1 MNNMERRKL
10 FSENDSKPIV
20 RRKLFSDDCPSSNA
34 ESLVHTVICIDCGY
48 KMDTMASTTNLI
60 CPRCGGTSFVPES
73 DTVVDPIVLPEHQE
87 EESKPIE
94 EKTYSRRKLFSTYE
108 EDEAE
113 FQREFSEPTSELE
126 SKLKEFSG
134 RVISQDEFQREFSDV
149 ASLSELQEKEY
160 AEVCDS
166 GYIKISN
173 TAFPESKL
181 FSEIVISITKEL
193 HLDPAILCHKHD
205 KEDII
210 NKLEEEGNL
219 SPKSIVL
226 LKKAHNIPTEASDN
240 AWINDS
246 GILGDLGIEFGG
258 QTKGLPEFKE
268 IIDERYPDA
277 PEGIMEILKNRG
289 IIRENGNVIE
299 ILNHNN

>member
-1 MNNMERRKL
+1 MERRKL
-10 FSENDSKPIV
+10 FSENSAKPI
-20 RRKLFSDDCPSSNA
+20 RRKLFSDDCLVSNS

-48 KMDTMASTTNLI
+48 KMDTMASTTDLI

-87 EESKPIE
+87 KEEPKSVE

-126 SKLKEFSG
+126 HKLKEFSG
-134 RVISQDEFQREFSDV
+134 RVISQDEFQKEFSDIT
-149 ASLSELQEKEY
+149 SLEELQEKEY
-160 AEVCDS
+160 AETCED
-166 GYIKISN
+166 GIKIPN
-173 TAFPESKL
+173 TAFLESKL

-193 HLDPAILCHKHD
+193 HLDPAITCCKHN
-205 KEDII
+205 KEEII
-210 NKLEEEGNL
+210 DRLEGEGNL

-226 LKKAHNIPTEASDN
+226 LKKAHNIPTEKHDQE
-240 AWINDS
+240 WINDS

-258 QTKGLPEFKE
+258 QSRELPEFKK

-277 PEGIMEILKNRG
+277 PEDIMEILKNKG
-289 IIRENGNVIE
+289 IIRANGNVIE
-299 ILNHNN
+299 IIK

>member
-10 FSENDSKPIV
+10 FSENDAKPIV
-20 RRKLFSDDCPSSNA
+20 RRKLFSEDCPQSDSA
-34 ESLVHTVICIDCGY
+34 ERVHTVICIDCGY
-48 KMDTMASTTNLI
+48 KMDTMASTTDLI

-87 EESKPIE
+87 KEELKPAE

-126 SKLKEFSG
+126 HKLKGFSG
-134 RVISQDEFQREFSDV
+134 RVISQDEFQKEFSDI
-149 ASLSELQEKEY
+149 ASLEELQEREY
-160 AEVCDS
+160 AETCDS
-166 GYIKISN
+166 GYVKISD
-173 TAFPESKL
+173 TAFLESKL

-193 HLDPAILCHKHD
+193 HLDPAILCHKHN
-205 KEDII
+205 KEEII
-210 NKLEEEGNL
+210 DKLEEEGNL
-219 SPKSIVL
+219 NPKSIVL

-240 AWINDS
+240 AWVNDS

-299 ILNHNN
+299 ILNK

>member
-1 MNNMERRKL
+1 MKRRKL
-10 FSENDSKPIV
+10 FSESKPI
-20 RRKLFSDDCPSSNA
+20 RRKLFSNDCPSSNA
-34 ESLVHTVICIDCGY
+34 ENLVHTVICIDCGY
-48 KMDTMASTTNLI
+48 KMDTMASTTDLI

-87 EESKPIE
+87 EEPKPIE

-134 RVISQDEFQREFSDV
+134 KVISQDEFQKEFSDIT
-149 ASLSELQEKEY
+149 SLSELQEKEY

-166 GYIKISN
+166 GYIKISE
-173 TAFPESKL
+173 TAFPESRL
-181 FSEIVISITKEL
+181 FSEIVISVTKEL
-193 HLDPAILCHKHD
+193 HLDPVILCHKHN
-205 KEDII
+205 KEEII

-226 LKKAHNIPTEASDN
+226 LKKAHNIPTETSDN

-289 IIRENGNVIE
+289 IIRENGNVVE

>member
-1 MNNMERRKL
+1 MERRKL
-10 FSENDSKPIV
+10 FSENSVKPI

-48 KMDTMASTTNLI
+48 KMDTMASTTDLI

-73 DTVVDPIVLPEHQE
+73 ETVVDPIVLPEHQDQE
-87 EESKPIE
+87 PESKPITE

-134 RVISQDEFQREFSDV
+134 RVISQDEFQKEFSDV
-149 ASLSELQEKEY
+149 ASLEELQEKEY
-160 AEVCDS
+160 AETCDS
-166 GYIKISN
+166 GYIKISD
-173 TAFPESKL
+173 TAFLESKM
-181 FSEIVISITKEL
+181 FSEIVISVTKEL
-193 HLDPAILCHKHD
+193 HLDPAILCHKHN
-205 KEDII
+205 KEEII

-219 SPKSIVL
+219 NPKSIVL
-226 LKKAHNIPTEASDN
+226 LKKAHNIPTEASDS
-240 AWINDS
+240 AWVNDS

>member
-1 MNNMERRKL
+1 MERRKL
-10 FSENDSKPIV
+10 FSENSVKPI

-48 KMDTMASTTNLI
+48 KMDTMASTTDLI

-73 DTVVDPIVLPEHQE
+73 ETVVDPIVLPEHQDQE
-87 EESKPIE
+87 PESKPITE

-149 ASLSELQEKEY
+149 ASLEELQEKEY
-160 AEVCDS
+160 AETCDS
-166 GYIKISN
+166 GYIKISD
-173 TAFPESKL
+173 TAFLESKM
-181 FSEIVISITKEL
+181 FSEIVISVTKEL
-193 HLDPAILCHKHD
+193 HLDPAILCHKHN
-205 KEDII
+205 KEEII

-219 SPKSIVL
+219 NPKSIVL
-226 LKKAHNIPTEASDN
+226 LKKAHNIPTEASDS
-240 AWINDS
+240 AWVNDS

-277 PEGIMEILKNRG
+277 PEGIMEILKNKG

-299 ILNHNN
+299 LIK

>member
-1 MNNMERRKL
+1 MERRKL
-10 FSENDSKPIV
+10 FSENNTKPI
-20 RRKLFSDDCPSSNA
+20 RRKLFSEDCPSSNA

-48 KMDTMASTTNLI
+48 KMDTMASTTDLI

-134 RVISQDEFQREFSDV
+134 RVISQGEFQKEFSDI
-149 ASLSELQEKEY
+149 ASLEELQEREY

-166 GYIKISN
+166 GYIKISE
-173 TAFPESKL
+173 TAFPESRL
-181 FSEIVISITKEL
+181 FSEIVISVTKEL
-193 HLDPAILCHKHD
+193 HLDPVILCHKHN
-205 KEDII
+205 KEEII

-226 LKKAHNIPTEASDN
+226 LKKAHNIPTETSDN

-289 IIRENGNVIE
+289 IIRENGNVVE